1 MWCIEA
7 LFIEGDSRDTL
18 SLISIIKIYVWLNLR
33 FCRELRVV
41 LHKPSV
47 EEEEGAEGI
56 RGGLAKL
63 KVQPILSEAICPIL
77 LHVGSIDV
85 CATFW

>member
-1 MWCIEA
+1 
-7 LFIEGDSRDTL
+7 LFIGGDSRDKL
-18 SLISIIKIYVWLNLR
+18 SLISVIKIYVCLNLR

-56 RGGLAKL
+56 RGGLAKPE
-63 KVQPILSEAICPIL
+63 VQPILSGAICPVL
-77 LHVGSIDV
+77 LHVGPVDV